1 MFVAVIVWANWLLS
15 RYDIPAKATVR
26 LGVGLLGLGVIA
38 CLECMGSRFVGE
50 RGPVEEAGEKG

>member
-1 MFVAVIVWANWLLS
+1 MFVAVIVWKNWLLN
-15 RYDIPAKATVR
+15 RYDIPVKATVR
-26 LGVGLLGLGVIA
+26 LGIIA